1 MAYEDSLLE
10 KFPPFCGMES
20 VLSNDI
26 PILMRPG
33 IIVDNTGKVLAW
45 ALPQILTETRQ
56 VCMNTCN
63 MKQLSL
69 H

>member
-10 KFPPFCGMES
+10 KFPPFCGIES

-33 IIVDNTGKVLAW
+33 IIVDNSSKILAW
-45 ALPQILTETRQ
+45 ALPGILSEARQ
-56 VCMNTCN
+56 VRTSTC
-63 MKQLSL
+63 KKS
-69 H
+69 